1 MLWCNSGKAH
11 EASQSLLWRAIEAAS
26 RVGAARRPWGTGRT
40 SCSASC
46 TSSGSNSLLTAPI
59 EAAYTAD
66 RPVQSRG
73 SPTAGADRRRPRCPR
88 PPPLACSVLALAAFA
103 GPAQCSRVGSTRH
116 RAAFSADGVLQGPWG
131 LW

>member
-1 MLWCNSGKAH
+1 MGKPSKPHRAWH
-11 EASQSLLWRAIEAAS
+11 GARSRPRLAWELL
-26 RVGAARRPWGTGRT
+26 GGPARLGSTLALSS
-40 SCSASC
+40 SC
-46 TSSGSNSLLTAPI
+46 SNSLLNAPI

-88 PPPLACSVLALAAFA
+88 PPPLACAGSVLALAAFA